1 MTLHPGRMAYRIR
14 KLNLLLRAILGRKQI
29 AHCEEEQE
37 QFYRTTNGIVLIT
50 RLDVADSD
58 GGAGYAIELRVR
70 IGKEARSGILYLV

>member
-14 KLNLLLRAILGRKQI
+14 ELNLLLRAVLGCKQI

-37 QFYRTTNGIVLIT
+37 QLYCTANRVILIA

-58 GGAGYAIELRVR
+58 GGAWYAIELRVR
-70 IGKEARSGILYLV
+70 IGKEARRSILYLV